1 MLREL
6 CYDQDLY
13 LLQILV
19 ALVVLPPDLVIVSI
33 LDRFGLLAYFSGD
46 LLGTSYEGAQL
57 GSMVKEVFYVL
68 TTILSENGNA
78 GGMSVPTAIR
88 REIVHALAMGP
99 CSFSCWNFTLFIICH
114 YIITCFSSSYKQ
126 LTPQ

>member
-1 MLREL
+1 MGSLSGVSYFIIVSRDYMLREL

-33 LDRFGLLAYFSGD
+33 FDRFGLLAYFSGD

-68 TTILSENGNA
+68 TTILSETGNA
-78 GGMSVPTAIR
+78 GRMSVPTAIR
-88 REIVHALAMGP
+88 QE
-99 CSFSCWNFTLFIICH
+99 
-114 YIITCFSSSYKQ
+114 
-126 LTPQ
+126 